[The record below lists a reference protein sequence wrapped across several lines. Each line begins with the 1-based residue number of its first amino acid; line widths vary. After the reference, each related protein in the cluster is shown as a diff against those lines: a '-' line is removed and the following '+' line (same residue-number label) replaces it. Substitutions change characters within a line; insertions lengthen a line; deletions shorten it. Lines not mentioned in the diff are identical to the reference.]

1 MFRSN
6 PEHAVSMLRIRT
18 LIGACAIAAV
28 AGACGSTTHPNSQSS
43 TASSG
48 GGGVS
53 TSASTPAAGAAPA
66 TGPLSAEA
74 ISTGKGDIP
83 DNQVYLPFHNTAG
96 GYTMIYPEGWTRQGT
111 GTHVVL
117 SAKNNIVRIVIS
129 AGGPASPAAV
139 TSELTALKQ
148 SSPTLQFAGPKVIQL
163 KSGSAVKA
171 TYTTRSAPNAVTGK
185 SVLLIVDRYV
195 LSKGGRRATIDLG
208 TPQGVDNVDAYR
220 GMINSFRWQ

>member
-1 MFRSN
+1 
-6 PEHAVSMLRIRT
+6 MLRIRT
-18 LIGACAIAAV
+18 LLGACAIAAV
-28 AGACGSTTHPNSQSS
+28 AGACGSTTHSNSQGS

-48 GGGVS
+48 GGSAS
-53 TSASTPAAGAAPA
+53 TAASTPAPGAAPA
-66 TGPLSAEA
+66 TGALSAEA

-96 GYTMIYPEGWTRQGT
+96 GYTMIYPEGWTRQGPAANVILT
-111 GTHVVL
+111 
-117 SAKNNIVRIVIS
+117 AKNNIVRVVIS

-139 TSELTALKQ
+139 ASELTALKR
-148 SSPTLQFAGPKVIQL
+148 SSPTLAFTAPKMIQL

-208 TPQGVDNVDAYR
+208 TPEGVDNVDAYK

>member
-1 MFRSN
+1 
-6 PEHAVSMLRIRT
+6 MLRIRT
-18 LIGACAIAAV
+18 LLGACAIAAV
-28 AGACGSTTHPNSQSS
+28 AGACGSTAHSSSQGS

-48 GGGVS
+48 GGGVT

-66 TGPLSAEA
+66 AGALSAEA
-74 ISTGKGDIP
+74 ISAGQGDIP
-83 DNQVYLPFHNTAG
+83 DNQVYLPFRNTAG

-111 GTHVVL
+111 GAHVVF
-117 SAKNNIVRIVIS
+117 SAKNNIVRVVIA

-139 TSELTALKQ
+139 GSELTALKR
-148 SSPTLQFAGPKVIQL
+148 SSPTLAFTAPKTIQL

-208 TPQGVDNVDAYR
+208 TPQGVDNVDAYK